1 MSIRVTITK
10 PNVFNV
16 YGIAMVVGQTYTVDD
31 DFGRSLITQLKASD
45 TDGSL
50 VNPGVGLGVA
60 PDLVYVNAA
69 TIAAPTAQMLA
80 SYNTDFA
87 LDVAPYTRNRSTG
100 TALVSV
106 LTGVPSL
113 SPDNTSAAATAN
125 TTAIQAALTAGGLVQ
140 ITTPGKPSSGA
151 STFEPLPRMK

>member
-69 TIAAPTAQMLA
+69 TIAAPTAQMRVRMLR
-80 SYNTDFA
+80 SFLGY
-87 LDVAPYTRNRSTG
+87 LD
-100 TALVSV
+100 
-106 LTGVPSL
+106 
-113 SPDNTSAAATAN
+113 
-125 TTAIQAALTAGGLVQ
+125 TTAFVDRALKVSCDEH
-140 ITTPGKPSSGA
+140 SSW
-151 STFEPLPRMK
+151 